1 MHRKPNS
8 RVEGDMAETT
18 LTFDDG
24 AAYERFMGRWSR
36 AVGAIFLD

>member
-1 MHRKPNS
+1 
-8 RVEGDMAETT
+8 MAETT